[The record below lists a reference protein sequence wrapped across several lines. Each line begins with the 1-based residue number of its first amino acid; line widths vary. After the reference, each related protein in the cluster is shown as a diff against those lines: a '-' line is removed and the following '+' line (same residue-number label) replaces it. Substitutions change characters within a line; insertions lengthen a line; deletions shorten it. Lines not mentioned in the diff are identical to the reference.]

1 MTEMVHT
8 EPRFS
13 ITRRI
18 TYGAVLLALTLALP
32 QLFHFAGGGQ
42 AGSVFLPMHIPVLLG
57 GLVLGPAFGFVL
69 GVFAPILSFTVTGM
83 PMAARL
89 PFMII
94 ELGVYGFVGGLLY
107 QTFGLHKKWIGVYV
121 ALVCAMIM
129 GRLVYALSIVLAGSL
144 FGLHGMQPQAVAA
157 ATMTGAIGI
166 VIQIIIIP
174 PIVLALKKG
183 GQLDGFI
190 RNRIQP
196 NS

>member
-1 MTEMVHT
+1 MTEMIHT
-8 EPRFS
+8 KPRFS

-32 QLFHFAGGGQ
+32 QLFHFVGGGQ
-42 AGSVFLPMHIPVLLG
+42 AGAVFLPMHIPVLLG
-57 GLVLGPAFGFVL
+57 GLILGPAFGFIL

-89 PFMII
+89 PFMIL
-94 ELGVYGFVGGLLY
+94 ELGAYGFASGLLY

-121 ALVCAMIM
+121 ALPCAMLM
-129 GRLVYALSIVLAGSL
+129 GRLVYALSIIFAGSF
-144 FGLHGMQPQAVAA
+144 FGLANMRLQAVIA
-157 ATMTGAIGI
+157 ATITGLIGI
-166 VIQIIIIP
+166 VVQLIIIP

-190 RNRIQP
+190 RNREQLK
-196 NS
+196 

>member
-8 EPRFS
+8 KPRFS

-32 QLFHFAGGGQ
+32 QLFHFVGGGQ
-42 AGSVFLPMHIPVLLG
+42 AGAVFLPMHIPVLLG
-57 GLVLGPAFGFVL
+57 GLVLGPVFGL
-69 GVFAPILSFTVTGM
+69 GIGAFAPILSYAVTGM

-94 ELGVYGFVGGLLY
+94 ELAAYGFASGLFY
-107 QTFGLHKKWIGVYV
+107 QIFGLHKKWIGVYA
-121 ALVCAMIM
+121 ALIGAMLI
-129 GRLVYALSIVLAGSL
+129 GRLVYALSIILAGSF
-144 FGLHGMQPQAVAA
+144 FGFVNMRLQAVIA
-157 ATMTGAIGI
+157 ATITGLIGI
-166 VIQIIIIP
+166 VVQLIIIP

-190 RNRIQP
+190 RNREQLK
-196 NS
+196 